1 MYFQSLP
8 HSDPALLH
16 IITTLSQHT
25 LNTLHLHGFH
35 TYLEHLKPEDIV
47 PIFLPI
53 YQFLSPASQERYRE
67 ITTSSS
73 WKMFPESVSVPPPTN
88 HSFISSSSSLILSL
102 ASRIFSCSASPTN
115 TFIPKIG
122 RSKKNICK
130 IRSRY
135 VCPPGGRS
143 VLSSTTQTLPYP
155 ILLPLWILPQNVFV
169 ATISVITWRTVS
181 TTDAHIAKSW
191 CWDILHVFVFTS
203 SAPFVSNGAIFIRLA
218 CNEYMDIAINQD
230 MSQTTVHL
238 WSNLWNK
245 PVISLVMEPPYA
257 LFDTLKRHSVLLEPG
272 AQMYTRNNVTI
283 YHLRLLDFL
292 LSIC

>member
-73 WKMFPESVSVPPPTN
+73 WEMFPEPVSVPPPTN
-88 HSFISSSSSLILSL
+88 HSFISSSSSLIPSL

-130 IRSRY
+130 IRSSMF
-135 VCPPGGRS
+135 VHLVEG
-143 VLSSTTQTLPYP
+143 LSSPPPPKLSLTLSYFPCESCHRMF
-155 ILLPLWILPQNVFV
+155 LLPPSQSLPGELFLLLMSTLQRVG
-169 ATISVITWRTVS
+169 AGISCMS
-181 TTDAHIAKSW
+181 
-191 CWDILHVFVFTS
+191 LS
-203 SAPFVSNGAIFIRLA
+203 SL
-218 CNEYMDIAINQD
+218 
-230 MSQTTVHL
+230 
-238 WSNLWNK
+238 
-245 PVISLVMEPPYA
+245 PV
-257 LFDTLKRHSVLLEPG
+257 VLL
-272 AQMYTRNNVTI
+272 
-283 YHLRLLDFL
+283 
-292 LSIC
+292 